1 MAAAKQKSG
10 NTSISSSKSSEL
22 RELRKHVGAVHVG
35 GDLGLLGRKLSNV
48 LLLNAYDDLLTQSVH
63 KIPVGIMSEMLGF
76 DSKNTGALKD
86 ALKKIA
92 STPIEFDILHAA
104 GDEEW
109 GVTTLLSSA
118 NIRNGMV
125 TYEYS
130 RELANRLA
138 NPEIYLLININVQK
152 EFSGSYALA
161 LYENCLRFKRT
172 GSTGWISVDIWR
184 QLLGAEASTYD
195 EFKHFNSE
203 VIKKAVK
210 EVCTVSNILIT
221 PEYER
226 QNRRVTKIRFL
237 VEDNPQRSIS
247 DASDSEEN
255 AAIRESE
262 TYRRLTKL
270 GIAGRLAIDWIQHD
284 PDRATKTAAYVEQ
297 QMRAKKIRKNAGGY
311 ARTVFEGGGDIE
323 TVEFTDLQ
331 AAAVR
336 ARASADSSAD
346 ADLDTRRGKVA
357 AAIRALSVDDMN
369 EFVRQYAEGGGK
381 ISTYV
386 EAESAFK
393 NPLEKAAFTS
403 WLIPRITQ
411 TLA

>member
-1 MAAAKQKSG
+1 MAAAKHKPANTAISG
-10 NTSISSSKSSEL
+10 VKSS
-22 RELRKHVGAVHVG
+22 ELRKHVGTVHVG
-35 GDLGLLGRKLSNV
+35 GDLGLLGRKISNV
-48 LLLNAYDDLLTQSVH
+48 LLLNAYDDLLTRVEH

-92 STPIEFDILHAA
+92 TTPIEFDILHST

-130 RELANRLA
+130 RRLADKLA

-152 EFSGSYALA
+152 QFSGAYALA

-184 QLLGAEASTYD
+184 RLLGAEAATYD
-195 EFKHFNSE
+195 EFKHFNAE

-210 EVCTVSNILIT
+210 EVSTVSNILIT

-237 VEDNPQRSIS
+237 VEDNPQRSMY
-247 DASDSEEN
+247 DDGDSEEH

-262 TYRRLTKL
+262 TYRRLIKL
-270 GIAGRLAIDWIQHD
+270 GISGRLAIDWIQHD
-284 PDRATKTAAYVEQ
+284 PDRAAKTAGYVEQ

-323 TVEFTDLQ
+323 TVESQEVQ
-331 AAAVR
+331 APGPSASTEAAMAASAAEDARRAAV
-336 ARASADSSAD
+336 
-346 ADLDTRRGKVA
+346 T
-357 AAIRALSVDDMN
+357 AAIRALTT
-369 EFVRQYAEGGGK
+369 AETTDLVKQFAEDGGK
-381 ISTYV
+381 TSSYV
-386 EAESAFK
+386 ASEGLFK
-393 NPLEKAAFTS
+393 NAIEKAAFTS
-403 WLIPRITQ
+403 WLVPRIGQ
-411 TLA
+411 TLP

>member
-1 MAAAKQKSG
+1 MAAAKHKPA
-10 NTSISSSKSSEL
+10 NTAISSVKSS
-22 RELRKHVGAVHVG
+22 ELRKHVGTVHVG
-35 GDLGLLGRKLSNV
+35 GDLGLLGRKISNV
-48 LLLNAYDDLLTQSVH
+48 LLLNAYDDLLTRVEH

-92 STPIEFDILHAA
+92 TTPIEFDILHAT

-130 RELANRLA
+130 RRLADKLA

-152 EFSGSYALA
+152 QFSGAYALA

-184 QLLGAEASTYD
+184 RLLGAEAATYD
-195 EFKHFNSE
+195 EFKHFNAE

-210 EVCTVSNILIT
+210 EVSTVSNILIT

-237 VEDNPQRSIS
+237 VEDNPQRSMY
-247 DASDSEEN
+247 DDGDSEEH

-262 TYRRLTKL
+262 TYRRLIKL
-270 GIAGRLAIDWIQHD
+270 GISGRLAIDWIQHD
-284 PDRATKTAAYVEQ
+284 PDRAAKTAGYVEQ

-323 TVEFTDLQ
+323 TVESQEVQ
-331 AAAVR
+331 APGPRASTEAAMATSTAEDARRAAV
-336 ARASADSSAD
+336 
-346 ADLDTRRGKVA
+346 T
-357 AAIRALSVDDMN
+357 AAIRALTT
-369 EFVRQYAEGGGK
+369 AETTELVKQFAEDGGK
-381 ISTYV
+381 TSSYV
-386 EAESAFK
+386 ASEGLFK
-393 NPLEKAAFTS
+393 NAIEKAAFTS
-403 WLIPRITQ
+403 WLVPRIGQ
-411 TLA
+411 TLP